1 MSKRFVESEHK
12 RDERGR
18 FAEMETSELKERQTQ
33 DLDEEKEKQKA
44 KSIKSLTKRIAEHQD
59 KINNPQKYVK
69 DWDSK
74 SEQYKK
80 GIVKYWEKEILN
92 YENQIKKLEGK

>member
-1 MSKRFVESEHK
+1 MSKRFIESEHK

-18 FAEMETSELKERQTQ
+18 FAEMDTSELKEQQTQ
-33 DLDEEKEKQKA
+33 DLDSAKEKQKA
-44 KSIKSLTKRIAEHQD
+44 KAIKSLTKRIVEHQD
-59 KINNPQKYVK
+59 KINNPQKHVK
-69 DWDSK
+69 DWDAK